1 MQQKSKTC
9 IPSRP
14 LNEKGIGFM
23 KGRKAIVAAG
33 SLLWIATLMAGLSL
47 ASEDSTGKFLKAT
60 PEQFDAGTV
69 AEGKKV
75 EVTTIIQ
82 NVGKT
87 QVEITN
93 VRTS

>member
-1 MQQKSKTC
+1 MKSA
-9 IPSRP
+9 
-14 LNEKGIGFM
+14 
-23 KGRKAIVAAG
+23 KAVLAAG
-33 SLLWIATLMAGLSL
+33 CILWIATFTIGLSL
-47 ASEDSTGKFLKAT
+47 AADDSAGEILKAT
-60 PEQFDAGTV
+60 PDHFEAGKV

-75 EVTTIIQ
+75 EVTSIIQ